1 MLVEDFCKISKQE
14 IEHSLAIISPVNK
27 PSRFIEFIGRDQ
39 KMVKTNCEFY
49 NLSNDTIYCQMP
61 ALANRWF
68 FERLAFGLFEMIFPF
83 TRLVDYFYSLHLGS
97 GSCTVIWLIRN
108 STVFVRN

>member
-39 KMVKTNCEFY
+39 KISFTNCEFY

-61 ALANRWF
+61 ALPNRWF
-68 FERLAFGLFEMIFPF
+68 FER
-83 TRLVDYFYSLHLGS
+83 
-97 GSCTVIWLIRN
+97 
-108 STVFVRN
+108 